1 MLQVDPRLK
10 EIYKNY
16 YIKKEK
22 EFIELFTI
30 INEKSLDEVLKV
42 INSLKRLSPLDVS
55 NEKIKVLL
63 HRHKENISQVNN
75 TNCEIL
81 ENSKKMLKNYGNL
94 IPESNKE
101 FVEEVLL

>member
-1 MLQVDPRLK
+1 MLLNRQQ
-10 EIYKNY
+10 ETIHQ
-16 YIKKEK
+16 IK
-22 EFIELFTI
+22 
-30 INEKSLDEVLKV
+30 
-42 INSLKRLSPLDVS
+42 
-55 NEKIKVLL
+55 
-63 HRHKENISQVNN
+63 N